1 MTPCLISYGNN
12 AMQDFFYLNFLLHKN
27 SPGIQTLLSISPELF
42 LFLHDLIAPKFSYSL
57 TNRDLP
63 VIFFGCSLIARAS
76 CHAVPASVFLMFWY
90 FLKVVYNRACES
102 RGEWIKVRK
111 LKMYKSLTFFLFN
124 VRMTKKKRVLRPYSI
139 ITQAGCSLLFL
150 CAKYHKDTFFH
161 LHRAAQAFLLRKYYS
176 ESRCHFLRKQADQI
190 VHHNDTNHF

>member
-1 MTPCLISYGNN
+1 MDPHETESHAIILYVSGHHCTGLWIQIIEISILRICKPAG
-12 AMQDFFYLNFLLHKN
+12 LHR
-27 SPGIQTLLSISPELF
+27 SLGTVRYRIQIIPVSI
-42 LFLHDLIAPKFSYSL
+42 HI
-57 TNRDLP
+57 
-63 VIFFGCSLIARAS
+63 
-76 CHAVPASVFLMFWY
+76 
-90 FLKVVYNRACES
+90 
-102 RGEWIKVRK
+102 

>member
-1 MTPCLISYGNN
+1 
-12 AMQDFFYLNFLLHKN
+12 MQDFFYLNFLLHKN

-63 VIFFGCSLIARAS
+63 VIFFGCSLIARAVCPCRPS
-76 CHAVPASVFLMFWY
+76 FRLPYVLV
-90 FLKVVYNRACES
+90 FLKVVYSRACGS

-124 VRMTKKKRVLRPYSI
+124 VRMTKRSGFCDRTVLLLKRVARFFFCAQNIIKIHFSI
-139 ITQAGCSLLFL
+139 CIVP
-150 CAKYHKDTFFH
+150 HKH
-161 LHRAAQAFLLRKYYS
+161 S
-176 ESRCHFLRKQADQI
+176 C
-190 VHHNDTNHF
+190 